1 MSSFLLLSIERNT
14 FGGLDASFG
23 VLEAGTLRT
32 AGMAWIA
39 EIAEIA
45 WIAEVAGIAG
55 IAGAAGAAG
64 AATGTATG
72 TAVWTRC
79 DLVRSA
85 AVLLC
90 LQRSRRMCES
100 WVWEAEAM
108 TDLRSRSSACFS
120 SSFTL
125 ASASASASVSFI
137 RRCRFGGR
145 WFCSCCCLGFLFWL
159 EGGGDSWTVE
169 RSVDVWSVR

>member
-32 AGMAWIA
+32 AG
-39 EIAEIA
+39 IA
-45 WIAEVAGIAG
+45 WIAWIAGIAA

-125 ASASASASVSFI
+125 ASASVSFI